1 MRDRGRTVRIAG
13 GGTGEPSP
21 SATRPSRD
29 LSRGDSAAI
38 LTPQGGIVA
47 GFSVTKVTARPC
59 RYAAAALTLLSLAFA
74 AMPVSAQAVDC
85 ATVETQAALNRCARQ
100 ESDRS
105 TRRLSDLVQEL
116 RRVTDPDRMR
126 GFDSAQAA
134 WDDFRRVQCGWEA
147 SAYEGGS
154 MKPMVLSSCWARV
167 TELRIAE
174 LKVLLCEGGAPVC
187 EESRRYELPR
197 PAGRRP

>member
-1 MRDRGRTVRIAG
+1 VTSEGNA
-13 GGTGEPSP
+13 SP
-21 SATRPSRD
+21 SATWPSRD

-38 LTPQGGIVA
+38 LTPHGGVVA

-59 RYAAAALTLLSLAFA
+59 RFAAAMLTVLLLAFA
-74 AMPVSAQAVDC
+74 ATPVSAQAVDC
-85 ATVETQAALNRCARQ
+85 ATVETQAALNRCARE
-100 ESDRS
+100 ESDRA

-126 GFDSAQAA
+126 GLDSAQAS
-134 WDDFRRVQCGWEA
+134 WDGYRRVQCVWEA

-154 MKPMVLSSCWARV
+154 MKPMVLSACWTRV

-174 LKVLLCEGGAPVC
+174 LKVLLCEGGAPAC
-187 EESRRYELPR
+187 YDPPR